1 MFLSF
6 LFSLS
11 LEGREAGMIQQL
23 MNFGQ
28 YWNAYQECTKLINSH
43 IADNQIYLLRA
54 QCALNMGLSNTTVD
68 DATHVLTS
76 EHKKQEETLAIM
88 LRLKANIQKC
98 DIKNAQFDLKKSD
111 SQKENKEVIDNLQN
125 LLKQYETLSK
135 KKNRNNDE
143 YAQIMDDILQV
154 SQRCM
159 KVLYSRTDLAWE
171 RGEYNKYNELIKPLA
186 SSFENDGN
194 LQYKVG
200 ISLFCNGD
208 MNNGRDHLQKNKRK
222 EGAPKNASKIFTSMS
237 NIFRDFGEA
246 SKIIEERNVSKLLSV
261 IRKLNRSVPLICNRN
276 SLLMHKVDV
285 LLATSYRIDGL
296 KQKAF
301 EALDKIIQNNPNIP
315 EAYFQRGELSL
326 ETDNAEAALQDF
338 RTANRLDPTNGQYMD
353 GIKRAEEAKKK
364 TDRIDLYRLL
374 GVDKTASDDEIKES
388 YRKLVRKWH
397 PDQFSDPVKKE
408 EAEKMMKAINA
419 AYEVLIDPQQRRLID
434 EDDDIDPFDLF
445 ANRMGGNPFEFL
457 RGFNFMYF

>member
-1 MFLSF
+1 MFLSL

-11 LEGREAGMIQQL
+11 IEGREAGMIQQL

-28 YWNAYQECTKLINSH
+28 YWNAYQECTKLIDSH
-43 IADNQIYLLRA
+43 AADNQIFLLRA
-54 QCALNMGLSNTTVD
+54 QCALNMGLSNTTVED
-68 DATHVLTS
+68 TTRVLTS
-76 EHKKQEETLAIM
+76 EHKKQEESAAIA
-88 LRLKANIQKC
+88 LRFKANIQRC
-98 DIKNAQFDLKKSD
+98 DIKNAQYDLKKVD
-111 SQKENKEVIDNLQN
+111 AQKENKDVIDNLQKQ
-125 LLKQYETLSK
+125 LKQYETLSK
-135 KKNRNNDE
+135 KKNRDDNE
-143 YAQIMDDILQV
+143 YTQVMDDILQV

-159 KVLYSRTDLAWE
+159 KVLYSRTDLAWQ
-171 RGEYNKYNELIKPLA
+171 RGEYGRYNELIKPL
-186 SSFENDGN
+186 SSEFADDGF

-208 MNNGRDHLQKNKRK
+208 LNNGRDHLQKNKRK
-222 EGAPKNASKIFTSMS
+222 EGSPKNASKVFTSMS

-246 SKIIEERNVSKLLSV
+246 SKIIEEKNVSKLLSV
-261 IRKLNRSVPLICNRN
+261 VRKLNRSVPLVCNRN
-276 SLLMHKVDV
+276 SHLMHKVEV

-301 EALDKIIQNNPNIP
+301 EALDKIIHKNPNIP

-326 ETDNAEAALQDF
+326 EMDNAEAALQDF
-338 RTANRLDPTNGQYMD
+338 RTAIRLDPQNAQYMN

-364 TDRIDLYRLL
+364 TDRIDLYKLL
-374 GVDKTASDDEIKES
+374 GVEKTATDEEIKES
-388 YRKLVRKWH
+388 YKKLVRKWH
-397 PDQFSDPVKKE
+397 PDQYSDPAKKE

-419 AYEVLIDPQQRRLID
+419 AYEVLIDPHQRQLID